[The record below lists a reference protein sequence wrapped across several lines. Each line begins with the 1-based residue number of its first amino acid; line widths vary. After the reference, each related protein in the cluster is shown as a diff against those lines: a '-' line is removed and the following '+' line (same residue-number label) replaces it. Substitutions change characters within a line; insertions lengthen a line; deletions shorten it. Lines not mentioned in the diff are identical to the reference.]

1 MKQNIQ
7 KKDTIEDF
15 IGIFENTLSPEL
27 CNTFVEWF
35 EWCSNN
41 NLTIGST
48 LTGKPP
54 DTDDDGVSSIMRE
67 DESLH
72 FPGSGLANKTISSVY
87 HRSLPYALCNDY
99 YQNLQRCFLAYTQ
112 KYHIMY
118 MTLHSYSFKI
128 HKVRPGQGYHVWHYE
143 SAQHD
148 TQNRVLVFMTYIK
161 CPEEGGETEFLH
173 QSKRI
178 KPVLGRSLIWPA
190 HFTHFHR
197 GLPPLQGEKYYITG
211 WFESERGE

>member
-1 MKQNIQ
+1 MIF
-7 KKDTIEDF
+7 EEF
-15 IGIFENTLSPEL
+15 IGTFENTLSPKL

-35 EWCSNN
+35 DWCSTN

-48 LTGKPP
+48 LSGKPP
-54 DTDDDGVSSIMRE
+54 DTDDAGVSSIMRE
-67 DESLH
+67 DEAPH
-72 FPGSGLANKTISSVY
+72 FPGSSSADKTISSVY

-99 YQNLQRCFLAYTQ
+99 YQNLQKCFLAYTQ
-112 KYHIMY
+112 KYHIQY
-118 MTLHSYSFKI
+118 MNLRSYSFKI

-143 SAQHD
+143 AAQHEVQD
-148 TQNRVLVFMTYIK
+148 RVLAFMTYIK

-178 KPVLGRSLIWPA
+178 KPILGRSLIWPA

-211 WFESERGE
+211 WFESEQGN